1 MNIIIVGDGKVGYT
15 LAQFLTKDGHDVTI
29 IDKDEAALSRAADTL
44 DVMCIR
50 GNGANMRTL
59 LEADIENTDI
69 IIAVTGND
77 ELNMVCCLAAKQLG
91 AKYSIARIRDPE
103 YTESLT
109 MLQKKLDIDQVI
121 NPERASALEISRL
134 LRFPF
139 AINIESFAHGRVEM
153 VEFKVDTT
161 DPIVNIPLSKL
172 HGKYPRIQFTAAQ
185 RNGEAIIPD
194 GSFTIQAGDRVYAT
208 GDRDSITKFFKQ
220 LGKDTQRMKSALII
234 GGGRISYYLARIIAG
249 MGVHLRMIEIN
260 KAKCERLSDEL
271 DNVLVINADGTDQEL
286 LDSENVGECGALIC
300 LTNRDEENIIAG
312 MYGARR
318 GAKKVIV
325 KVNRLNT
332 MDVMDG
338 LGIESV
344 VSPKL
349 TTANVILRSVRA
361 LNDSR
366 NSVVE
371 KVYSMLGG
379 QVEAYEFTALD
390 GAPYL
395 NIPLSR
401 LNIKRGILV
410 SVLVRDR
417 KNIIP
422 FGGDH
427 IEAGDT
433 VILTARAGTVVNLED
448 AFDLT
453 QIKKEINK

>member
-1 MNIIIVGDGKVGYT
+1 MNITIVGDGKVGYT
-15 LAQFLTKDGHDVTI
+15 LAQYLSKDGHDITI
-29 IDKDEAALSRAADTL
+29 IDKDDAALAHAVDTL

-59 LEADIENTDI
+59 LEADIENCDI

-121 NPERASALEISRL
+121 NPERATAQEISRL

-139 AINIESFAHGRVEM
+139 AINIESFAPGRVEM
-153 VEFKVDTT
+153 VEFRVDAD
-161 DPIVNIPLSKL
+161 DPITGIPLSKL
-172 HGKYPRIQFTAAQ
+172 HSKYPRIQFTAAQ
-185 RNGEAIIPD
+185 RNGEAIIPG
-194 GSFTIQAGDRVYAT
+194 GSFTIEAGDRVYAT
-208 GDRDSITKFFKQ
+208 GDRESITKFFKQ
-220 LGKDTQRMKSALII
+220 LGKNTERMKSALIL

-249 MGVHLRMIEIN
+249 MGVRLRIIEIN
-260 KAKCERLSDEL
+260 PEKCLRLSDEL
-271 DNVLVINADGTDQEL
+271 EDVLVIHADATDQEI

-300 LTNRDEENIIAG
+300 LTNRDEENIITG

-332 MDVMDG
+332 LDVLDG
-338 LGIESV
+338 IGIESV

-349 TTANVILRSVRA
+349 TTANAILRSVRA

-371 KVYSMLGG
+371 KVYGMLGG
-379 QVEAYEFTALD
+379 KVEAYEFTALD
-390 GAPYL
+390 NAPYL
-395 NIPLSR
+395 NIPLSK
-401 LNIKRGILV
+401 LNIKPGILV

-417 KNIIP
+417 RNIIP

-448 AFDLT
+448 AFDLA
-453 QIKKEINK
+453 QIKREIKK

>member
-15 LAQFLTKDGHDVTI
+15 LAQFLSKDGHDITI
-29 IDKDEAALSRAADTL
+29 IDKNAEALNRASETL
-44 DVMCIR
+44 DVMCVR
-50 GNGANMRTL
+50 GNGANVRTL
-59 LEADIENTDI
+59 IEAGIESADI
-69 IIAVTGND
+69 IISVTGND

-121 NPERASALEISRL
+121 NPERATAQEISRL

-153 VEFKVDTT
+153 VEFRVDPT
-161 DPIVNIPLSKL
+161 DPIIGIPLSKL
-172 HGKYPRIQFTAAQ
+172 HGKYPRIQFSAAQ
-185 RNGEAIIPD
+185 RNGEAIIP
-194 GSFTIQAGDRVYAT
+194 GGNFEIAAGDRVYAT
-208 GDRDSITKFFKQ
+208 GDRESITKFFKQ
-220 LGKDTQRMKSALII
+220 LGKDTQRMKSALLI
-234 GGGRISYYLARIIAG
+234 GGGHISYYLAKIIAG
-249 MGVHLRMIEIN
+249 MGVRLRMIEI
-260 KAKCERLSDEL
+260 KEDKCNRLSDQL
-271 DNVLVINADGTDQEL
+271 DNVMIICADGTDQEV
-286 LDSENVGECGALIC
+286 LDSESVGECGALIC
-300 LTNRDEENIIAG
+300 LTDRDEENIITG

-332 MDVMDG
+332 LEVMED

-361 LNDSR
+361 LNNSR

-379 QVEAYEFTALD
+379 KVEAYEFTALE

-395 NIPLSR
+395 NIPLNR

-410 SVLVRDR
+410 SVLVRER
-417 KNIIP
+417 RNIIP

-433 VILTARAGTVVNLED
+433 VILVAKAGSVVNLED
-448 AFDLT
+448 AFDLAE
-453 QIKKEINK
+453 IKK

>member
-15 LAQFLTKDGHDVTI
+15 LAQFLSKDGHDITI
-29 IDKDEAALSRAADTL
+29 IDKNAEALNRASETL

-50 GNGANMRTL
+50 GNGANVRTL
-59 LEADIENTDI
+59 LEAGIESADV

-109 MLQKKLDIDQVI
+109 MLQNKLDIDQVI
-121 NPERASALEISRL
+121 NPERATAQEISRL

-153 VEFKVDTT
+153 VEFRVDPT
-161 DPIVNIPLSKL
+161 DPIIGVPLSKL

-185 RNGEAIIPD
+185 RSGEAIIPD
-194 GSFTIQAGDRVYAT
+194 GGFEIAAGDRVYAT
-208 GDRDSITKFFKQ
+208 GDRESITKFFKQ
-220 LGKDTQRMKSALII
+220 LGKDTQRMKSALLI
-234 GGGRISYYLARIIAG
+234 GGGHISYYLAKIIAG
-249 MGVHLRMIEIN
+249 MGVRLRMIEI
-260 KAKCERLSDEL
+260 KEDKCNRLSDQL
-271 DNVLVINADGTDQEL
+271 DNVMIICADGTDQEV
-286 LDSENVGECGALIC
+286 LDSESVGECGALIC
-300 LTNRDEENIIAG
+300 LTDRDEENIITG
-312 MYGARR
+312 MFGARR

-332 MDVMDG
+332 LEVMED

-371 KVYSMLGG
+371 KVYGMLGG
-379 QVEAYEFTALD
+379 KVEAYEFTALE

-395 NIPLSR
+395 NIPLNR
-401 LNIKRGILV
+401 LNIRRGILV

-433 VILTARAGTVVNLED
+433 VILTAKAGTVVNLED
-448 AFDLT
+448 AFDLAE
-453 QIKKEINK
+453 IKR

>member
-15 LAQFLTKDGHDVTI
+15 LAQYLSNDGHDITI
-29 IDKDEAALSRAADTL
+29 IDKNEQALNRANETL
-44 DVMCIR
+44 DVRCIA
-50 GNGANMRTL
+50 GNGANVRTL
-59 LEADIENTDI
+59 LEADVETTDV

-121 NPERASALEISRL
+121 NPERATAQEISRL

-139 AINIESFAHGRVEM
+139 AVNIESFAHGRVEM
-153 VEFKVDTT
+153 VEFRVEPTDSIVD
-161 DPIVNIPLSKL
+161 VPLAKL
-172 HGKYPRIQFTAAQ
+172 HGKYPHIQFTAAQ

-194 GSFTIQAGDRVYAT
+194 GRFQIKPGDRMYAT
-208 GDRDSITKFFKQ
+208 GDRESITKFFKQ
-220 LGKDTQRMKSALII
+220 LGKDTQRLKSALII
-234 GGGRISYYLARIIAG
+234 GGGRISYYLAKIIAG
-249 MGVHLRMIEIN
+249 MGVRLRIVEMDE
-260 KAKCERLSDEL
+260 ATCHDLSDRL
-271 DNVLVINADGTDQEL
+271 DSVLIINGDGTDQEL

-300 LTNRDEENIIAG
+300 LTDRDEENIITG
-312 MYGARR
+312 MYGARK

-332 MDVMDG
+332 LEVMED

-344 VSPKL
+344 VSPKQ

-361 LNDSR
+361 LTNSQG
-366 NSVVE
+366 SVVE
-371 KVYSMLGG
+371 KVYGMLGG
-379 QVEAYEFTALD
+379 KVEAYEFTALE
-390 GAPYL
+390 GAHFL
-395 NIPLSR
+395 NIPLNR
-401 LNIKRGILV
+401 LHIKPGILV
-410 SVLVRDR
+410 SVLVRER

-433 VILTARAGTVVNLED
+433 VILTAKAGAIVNLED
-448 AFDLT
+448 AFDIAKTEL
-453 QIKKEINK
+453 

>member
-15 LAQFLTKDGHDVTI
+15 LAQFLSKDGHDITI
-29 IDKDEAALSRAADTL
+29 IDKNADALSRASETL
-44 DVMCIR
+44 DVMCVR
-50 GNGANMRTL
+50 GNGANVRTL
-59 LEADIENTDI
+59 IEAGIESADI
-69 IIAVTGND
+69 IISVTGND

-121 NPERASALEISRL
+121 NPERATAQEISRL

-153 VEFKVDTT
+153 VEFRVDPT
-161 DPIVNIPLSKL
+161 DPIIGIPLSKL
-172 HGKYPRIQFTAAQ
+172 HGKYPRIQFSAAQ
-185 RNGEAIIPD
+185 RNGEAIIP
-194 GSFTIQAGDRVYAT
+194 GGNFEIAAGDRVYAT
-208 GDRDSITKFFKQ
+208 GDRESITKFFKQ
-220 LGKDTQRMKSALII
+220 LGKDTQRMKSALLI
-234 GGGRISYYLARIIAG
+234 GGGHISYYLAKIIAG
-249 MGVHLRMIEIN
+249 MGVRLRMIEI
-260 KAKCERLSDEL
+260 KEDKCNRLSDQL
-271 DNVLVINADGTDQEL
+271 DNVMIICADGTDQEV
-286 LDSENVGECGALIC
+286 LDSESVGECGALIC
-300 LTNRDEENIIAG
+300 LTDRDEENIITG

-332 MDVMDG
+332 LEVMED

-361 LNDSR
+361 LNNSR

-379 QVEAYEFTALD
+379 KVEAYEFTALE

-395 NIPLSR
+395 NIPLNR

-410 SVLVRDR
+410 SVLVRER
-417 KNIIP
+417 RNIIP

-433 VILTARAGTVVNLED
+433 VILVAKAGSVVNLED
-448 AFDLT
+448 AFDLSE
-453 QIKKEINK
+453 IKK

>member
-15 LAQFLTKDGHDVTI
+15 LAQFLSKDGHDITI
-29 IDKDEAALSRAADTL
+29 IDKNAEALSRASETL
-44 DVMCIR
+44 DVMCVR
-50 GNGANMRTL
+50 GNGANVRTL
-59 LEADIENTDI
+59 IEAGIESADI
-69 IIAVTGND
+69 IISVTGND

-121 NPERASALEISRL
+121 NPERATAQEISRL

-153 VEFKVDTT
+153 VEFRVDPT
-161 DPIVNIPLSKL
+161 DPIIGIPLSKL
-172 HGKYPRIQFTAAQ
+172 HGKYPRIQFSAAQ
-185 RNGEAIIPD
+185 RNGEAIIP
-194 GSFTIQAGDRVYAT
+194 GGNFEIAAGDRVYAT
-208 GDRDSITKFFKQ
+208 GDRESITKFFKQ
-220 LGKDTQRMKSALII
+220 LGKDTQRMKSALLI
-234 GGGRISYYLARIIAG
+234 GGGHISYYLAKIIAG
-249 MGVHLRMIEIN
+249 MGVRLRMIEI
-260 KAKCERLSDEL
+260 KEDKCNRLSDQL
-271 DNVLVINADGTDQEL
+271 DNVMIICADGTDQEV
-286 LDSENVGECGALIC
+286 LDSESVGECGALIC
-300 LTNRDEENIIAG
+300 LTDRDEENIITG

-332 MDVMDG
+332 LEVMED

-361 LNDSR
+361 LNNSR

-379 QVEAYEFTALD
+379 KVEAYEFTALE

-395 NIPLSR
+395 NIPLNR

-410 SVLVRDR
+410 SVLVRER
-417 KNIIP
+417 RNIIP

-433 VILTARAGTVVNLED
+433 VILVAKAGSVVNLED
-448 AFDLT
+448 AFDLSE
-453 QIKKEINK
+453 IKK

>member
-1 MNIIIVGDGKVGYT
+1 
-15 LAQFLTKDGHDVTI
+15 
-29 IDKDEAALSRAADTL
+29 
-44 DVMCIR
+44 MCVR

-59 LEADIENTDI
+59 LESGVEETDVI
-69 IIAVTGND
+69 ISVTGND

-121 NPERASALEISRL
+121 NPERATALEISRL

-153 VEFKVDTT
+153 VEFRAE
-161 DPIVNIPLSKL
+161 PGEEIVGIPLWKL
-172 HGKYPRIQFTAAQ
+172 HNKFPKIQFNAAQ
-185 RNGEAIIPD
+185 REGEAIIPD
-194 GSFTIQAGDRVYAT
+194 GSFQIMPGDRVYAT
-208 GDRDSITKFFKQ
+208 ADRDSITKFFKQ
-220 LGKDTQRMKSALII
+220 LGKDTQRMKSALLI
-234 GGGRISYYLARIIAG
+234 GGGKISYYLAKIIAG
-249 MGVHLRMIEIN
+249 MGVRLRIIEIDEQ
-260 KAKCERLSDEL
+260 KCVRLDDEL
-271 DNVLVINADGTDQEL
+271 DNVMIITADGTDQETL
-286 LDSENVGECGALIC
+286 ESESVGECGALIC
-300 LTNRDEENIIAG
+300 LTDRDEENIITG

-332 MDVMDG
+332 MEVMED

-349 TTANVILRSVRA
+349 TIANVILRSVRA
-361 LNDSR
+361 LNRSR
-366 NSVVE
+366 DSVVE
-371 KVYSMLGG
+371 KVYGMLGG
-379 QVEAYEFTALD
+379 EVEAYEFTALE

-395 NIPLSR
+395 NIPLSKLHIR
-401 LNIKRGILV
+401 SGILV

-422 FGGDH
+422 FGNDH

-433 VILTARAGTVVNLED
+433 VILTARAGSVVNLED
-448 AFDLT
+448 AFDMT
-453 QIKKEINK
+453 EIGK

>member
-15 LAQFLTKDGHDVTI
+15 LAQFLSKDGHDITI
-29 IDKDEAALSRAADTL
+29 IDKNADALSRASETL
-44 DVMCIR
+44 DVMCVR
-50 GNGANMRTL
+50 GNGANVRTL
-59 LEADIENTDI
+59 IEAGIESADI
-69 IIAVTGND
+69 IISVTGND

-109 MLQKKLDIDQVI
+109 MLQKKLDIDKVI
-121 NPERASALEISRL
+121 NPERATAQEISRL

-153 VEFKVDTT
+153 VEFRVDPT
-161 DPIVNIPLSKL
+161 DPIIGIPLSKL
-172 HGKYPRIQFTAAQ
+172 HGKYPRIQFSAAQ
-185 RNGEAIIPD
+185 RNGEAIIP
-194 GSFTIQAGDRVYAT
+194 GGNFEIAAGDRVYAT
-208 GDRDSITKFFKQ
+208 GDRESITKFFKQ
-220 LGKDTQRMKSALII
+220 LGKDTQRMKSALLI
-234 GGGRISYYLARIIAG
+234 GGGHISYYLAKIIAG
-249 MGVHLRMIEIN
+249 MGVRLRMIEI
-260 KAKCERLSDEL
+260 KEDKCNRLSDQL
-271 DNVLVINADGTDQEL
+271 DNVMIICADGTDQEV
-286 LDSENVGECGALIC
+286 LDSESVGECGALIC
-300 LTNRDEENIIAG
+300 LTDRDEENIITG

-332 MDVMDG
+332 LEVMED

-361 LNDSR
+361 LNNSR

-379 QVEAYEFTALD
+379 KVEAYEFTALE

-395 NIPLSR
+395 NIPLNR

-410 SVLVRDR
+410 SVLVRER
-417 KNIIP
+417 RNIIP

-433 VILTARAGTVVNLED
+433 VILVAKAGSVVNLED
-448 AFDLT
+448 AFDLAE
-453 QIKKEINK
+453 IKK